1 MTCLLL
7 AATRMSLF
15 YLNRS
20 KPMRNKRII
29 MTFIVIGLLAV
40 LTLSVYASTSAHPTT
55 PNIVGTWQMKIA
67 PSETSPE
74 GLEVLQTFFADGNY
88 METINIGASST
99 SHGVWMGAGNNYLYT
114 FQVFSY
120 DEQGNYSGTRTIHGT
135 IRMDGPDHL
144 IGNGSADI
152 IDPEGKVTKNAF
164 SAPWE
169 ATRMEVELP
178 EMP

>member
-1 MTCLLL
+1 
-7 AATRMSLF
+7 
-15 YLNRS
+15 
-20 KPMRNKRII
+20 MRNKRIFTTVI
-29 MTFIVIGLLAV
+29 MIAVLAV
-40 LTLSVYASTSAHPTT
+40 LTTTAYAATSAHPAT
-55 PNIVGTWQMKIA
+55 PNIVGTWKMSIA
-67 PSETSPE
+67 PSECSPE

-88 METINIGASST
+88 METINISASST
-99 SHGVWMGAGNNYLYT
+99 SHGLWMGSGNTYLYT

-120 DEQGNYSGTRTIHGT
+120 DEKGAYAGRRIIHGT

-144 IGNGSADI
+144 TGSGSADI

-178 EMP
+178 

>member
-1 MTCLLL
+1 MRTK
-7 AATRMSLF
+7 R
-15 YLNRS
+15 YL
-20 KPMRNKRII
+20 I
-29 MTFIVIGLLAV
+29 MFSILGLLAV
-40 LTLSVYASTSAHPTT
+40 LTLSVYASTSAHPAT
-55 PNIVGTWQMKIA
+55 PNIVGTWKMNIA

-74 GLEVLQTFFADGNY
+74 ELEVLQTFFADGNY

-99 SHGVWMGAGNNYLYT
+99 SHGVWMGSGNNYLYT

-120 DEQGNYSGTRTIHGT
+120 DEQGNYSGRRIIRGT

-144 IGNGSADI
+144 TGNGSADVV
-152 IDPEGKVTKNAF
+152 DAEGKVTKNAF